1 MPGKPTRQS
10 YERPSPDALRSTIRE
25 HIESPASEVISRR
38 QVSAPTSGQLI
49 NVVFS
54 RDWKMQCVVWDQ
66 EDWQSIPV
74 MIRELLIQLKREV
87 GKSTASKFLIS
98 IEKR

>member
-1 MPGKPTRQS
+1 MSRSSEKPD
-10 YERPSPDALRSTIRE
+10 PDALRSTIRE
-25 HIESPASEVISRR
+25 HTEAPDIQEISRR
-38 QVSAPTSGQLI
+38 QVSAQHSGQLM

-54 RDWKMQCVVWDQ
+54 KDWKIQCVVWDQ
-66 EDWQSIPV
+66 EDWAVIPV

-87 GKSTASKFLIS
+87 GRSQASKFQVN